1 MTEVQGSG
9 GQLERPL
16 EACLQPA
23 WTCSDWWGRGGGRG
37 AERVGVSVSVSV
49 RARALSHSVK
59 FKPILKQSFV
69 FQVLV
74 VNRN

>member
-1 MTEVQGSG
+1 MEVQGSG

-16 EACLQPA
+16 EACLQMV
-23 WTCSDWWGRGGGRG
+23 WTCSECVC
-37 AERVGVSVSVSV
+37 ACVCV
-49 RARALSHSVK
+49 RALSRSVT

>member
-1 MTEVQGSG
+1 MEVQGSG

-16 EACLQPA
+16 EACLQMV
-23 WTCSDWWGRGGGRG
+23 WTCSECVC
-37 AERVGVSVSVSV
+37 ACVCVCVCVCV
-49 RARALSHSVK
+49 RALSRSVT

>member
-1 MTEVQGSG
+1 MEVQESG

-16 EACLQPA
+16 EACLQTA
-23 WTCSDWWGRGGGRG
+23 WTCS
-37 AERVGVSVSVSV
+37 ECVYVCVCVCV
-49 RARALSHSVK
+49 CVCVRALSRSVK

>member
-1 MTEVQGSG
+1 MEVQESG

-16 EACLQPA
+16 EACLQTA
-23 WTCSDWWGRGGGRG
+23 WTCS
-37 AERVGVSVSVSV
+37 ECVCVCVCVCV
-49 RARALSHSVK
+49 RALSHSVK

-74 VNRN
+74 FNRN